1 MSGLDSVT
9 NLLSCGGLTCLFN
22 PTGRNNREVATRVT
36 CNFTCGIIGKWLQE
50 SHVISHSKPLL
61 LRWLFLEEERSE
73 REILVLC
80 FLCLAK
86 PYLIWFYNHLNM

>member
-1 MSGLDSVT
+1 MKCVRLSSVT
-9 NLLSCGGLTCLFN
+9 NLLNCDGLACLFN

-36 CNFTCGIIGKWLQE
+36 CNFTPQTL
-50 SHVISHSKPLL
+50 LL

-86 PYLIWFYNHLNM
+86 PDLI